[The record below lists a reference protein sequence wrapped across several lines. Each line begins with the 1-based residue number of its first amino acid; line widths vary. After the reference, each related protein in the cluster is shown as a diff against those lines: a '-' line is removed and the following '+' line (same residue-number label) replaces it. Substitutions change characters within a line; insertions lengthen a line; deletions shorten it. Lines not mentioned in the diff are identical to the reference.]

1 MSNMCKRI
9 AKTKAKNEKKE
20 NMSNIG
26 GFKEFMNDLI
36 YQGIKFL
43 IYDYYTTER
52 GELRK
57 KFLLSNVEAALN
69 VFYGMVG
76 YKEKD
81 IDRLTNEG
89 LNIIKENDNFTDAT
103 TYILANN
110 MINSIFANQS

>member
-1 MSNMCKRI
+1 MNKTTNKYAKRQSVG
-9 AKTKAKNEKKE
+9 KDN
-20 NMSNIG
+20 
-26 GFKEFMNDLI
+26 GFMEFMNDLI

-81 IDRLTNEG
+81 IDRLTNES

-110 MINSIFANQS
+110 MLNSIFSNQS

>member
-1 MSNMCKRI
+1 MKNKTNKYAKRQNVG
-9 AKTKAKNEKKE
+9 KD
-20 NMSNIG
+20 S
-26 GFKEFMNDLI
+26 GFMEFMNDLI
-36 YQGIKFL
+36 YQGVKFL

-57 KFLLSNVEAALN
+57 KFLFSNVEAALN

-81 IDRLTNEG
+81 IERLTNES

-103 TYILANN
+103 SYILANN
-110 MINSIFANQS
+110 MLNSFSANQL